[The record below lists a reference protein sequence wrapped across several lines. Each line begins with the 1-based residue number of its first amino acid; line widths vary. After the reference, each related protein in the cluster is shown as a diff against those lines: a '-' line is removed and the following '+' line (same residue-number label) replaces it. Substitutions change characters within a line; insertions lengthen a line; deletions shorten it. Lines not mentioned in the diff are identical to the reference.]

1 MTNNLILSSPARYGA
16 DEPALSAVAA
26 EFDAVRAFEDGDL
39 SNLAYECFESLK
51 TALDLG
57 DEALIGKVLLSAY
70 RAEIEQRI
78 DFRLFGRTSRPDAAD
93 VARLVLLEA
102 SVNKATKP

>member
-1 MTNNLILSSPARYGA
+1 MTPNNLILSSPARYGV
-16 DEPALSAVAA
+16 EPALSAVAA
-26 EFDAVRAFEDGDL
+26 EFDARKAFDDDAL

-51 TALDLG
+51 TALDIG
-57 DEALIGKVLLSAY
+57 DESLVGKVLLSAY

-93 VARLVLLEA
+93 AAARLVLLAA
-102 SVNKATKP
+102 SVKETA

>member
-1 MTNNLILSSPARYGA
+1 MTPNNLILSSPARYGA
-16 DEPALSAVAA
+16 EPALSAVAA
-26 EFDAVRAFEDGDL
+26 EFDARKAFEAGDL
-39 SNLAYECFESLK
+39 ANLAYDCFESLK

-57 DEALIGKVLLSAY
+57 DESLIGKVLLSAY

-93 VARLVLLEA
+93 AARLVLLAA
-102 SVNKATKP
+102 SVNKEQA